1 MATRKKIFYSENQI
15 TKNLF
20 TKGQELMYLDDWK
33 EYSGYYHQYSTGEK
47 YTERDW
53 DPVKSKRLIR
63 YKEGNASYFKYLDL
77 KHFTVFSNGEKRK
90 LLGTNT
96 QFYRYRSPSVVKRRP
111 TTKELEAGVIQRFF
125 VYKRN
130 EKDRVLYEIDQE
142 QASTY
147 NTKNGGINQFLYGLI
162 AIPWKLSGPEYD
174 VYKNDI
180 LVTPGVVDT
189 NRRIVLRHSK
199 KFRIL
204 AELLHNYREF
214 SKYDG
219 QFNPRPCINC

>member
-1 MATRKKIFYSENQI
+1 MPRKKLFYSESQI

-20 TKGQELMYLDDWK
+20 TKGKELMYLDDWK
-33 EYSGYYHQYSTGEK
+33 EYSGYYHEYSTGEK
-47 YTERDW
+47 YTGRDW
-53 DPVKSKRLIR
+53 DPINSKRLIR
-63 YKEGNASYFKYLDL
+63 YKEGTQTYFKYLDL
-77 KHFTVFSNGEKRK
+77 KQFVVLSNGDKRK
-90 LLGTNT
+90 VLGDNT
-96 QFYRYRSPSVVKRRP
+96 QFYRYKSPSIVKRKP
-111 TTKELEAGVIQRFF
+111 TSTELNGGVMQRYFI
-125 VYKRN
+125 YKRN
-130 EKDRVLYEIDQE
+130 EKDRVLFEVDVE

-147 NTKNGGINQFLYGLI
+147 GKKHEGVNQFLYGLI

-174 VYKNDI
+174 EYRDGI